1 MQLYLIR
8 HCEFVGQ
15 VEDRYA
21 GIADFP
27 LTQTGRE
34 QASALGK
41 HLQSVQLQVLFT
53 SPLARAHETARL
65 MAQEL
70 TPIPPVVVVE
80 ALQEQNAYGIL
91 SGVKRSEAI
100 QLFGHLMKEIPP
112 HPGRS
117 PEPLPGA
124 EPFETFLLRVHQAF
138 HHIVEM
144 AQRQHVER
152 VAIVTHGGVL
162 LTLFE
167 HVLRVPDEI
176 HHHVGAVNVVEYQ
189 PAQATLSAFF
199 CAEHP

>member
-15 VEDRYA
+15 IEDRYA

-41 HLQSVQLQVLFT
+41 HLQSVHLQVLFT
-53 SPLARAHETARL
+53 SPLARAYETARL

-70 TPIPPVVVVE
+70 TPIPPVVVVK

-91 SGVKRSEAI
+91 SGIKRSEAA
-100 QLFGHLMKEIPP
+100 QLFGHLLKDIPTL
-112 HPGRS
+112 PGRS
-117 PEPLPGA
+117 HEPLPGA
-124 EPFETFLLRVHQAF
+124 EPFETFLLRVHLAF
-138 HHIVEM
+138 NDIVEM
-144 AQRQHVER
+144 AQHQHFER
-152 VAIVTHGGVL
+152 VAIVTHGGFL

-167 HVLRVPDEI
+167 HVLRVPDGI
-176 HHHVGAVNVVEYQ
+176 HHHVGAVNMVEYQ
-189 PAQATLSAFF
+189 PARATLAAFF
-199 CAEHP
+199 CAEHE